1 MIRRTVTAAAI
12 LATWASGASVPAGDA
27 PGATGPTAAPTTQPA
42 TTQPTTTRP
51 TTRPAASRPT
61 TTRRTKSR
69 AELLLE
75 ALEAAGEKYPS
86 IKAKLAYEVV
96 NRMLGDTERRS
107 GWVAYRK
114 GSEKQPARFRIH
126 FATLR
131 LDQGA
136 LITAKVDYAFDG
148 RQLTIAKHRIKQI
161 KRYRLALGQRADP
174 MKLGRGPFPL
184 PFGQT
189 AEDMLKR
196 FRAATRPPAAG
207 DPKGTDYL
215 KLTPREAYREQLNVS
230 QLEMWVDRKL
240 HLPVKLVARDDKK
253 KLTTTVTFSDV
264 DPRAKLEASVF
275 RFAKPAGWRETVQD
289 LKQGVTLTP

>member
-1 MIRRTVTAAAI
+1 MIRRAATVAAI
-12 LATWASGASVPAGDA
+12 LAAGAAGALAAGREA
-27 PGATGPTAAPTTQPA
+27 PCAATTTAPTTQPA
-42 TTQPTTTRP
+42 TTRP
-51 TTRPAASRPT
+51 ATRPAASRPT
-61 TTRRTKSR
+61 TTRRVKSR

-86 IKAKLAYEVV
+86 IKADLVYEVV

-114 GSEKQPARFRIH
+114 GTEKRATRFRIQ

-131 LDQGA
+131 LDKGA
-136 LITAKVDYAFDG
+136 LIAAKVDYAFDG
-148 RQLTIAKHRIKQI
+148 RQLSIAKHRIKQVQ
-161 KRYRLALGQRADP
+161 RFRLAIAQRADP

-196 FRAATRPPAAG
+196 FRATTRPPAAG
-207 DPKGTDYL
+207 DPESTDYL
-215 KLTPREAYREQLNVS
+215 KLTPRAAYREQLNVS
-230 QLEMWVDRKL
+230 QLEMWVDRTL

-275 RFAKPAGWRETVQD
+275 RLAKPAGWRETVQD